1 MKKIKLFD
9 YQEDMK
15 SRIEKA
21 LGLHR
26 SVMVQMPTG
35 TGKTILLAS
44 VVESFL
50 REHSNCNVWIV
61 AHRRELV
68 SQIKDTL
75 NKFLLN
81 FIFSNHPVPPTNDI
95 NKTIE
100 FYHALGFETALRTVN
115 GTEEV
120 AFLQL
125 HNLIIETYQN
135 HQAKMEYG
143 AIDHIAIDV
152 KNIDD
157 LFLVV
162 KEAGTFKM
170 LDQQVNGLPFWENGV
185 KFFTIEGPNKE
196 KIEFCEKL

>member
-1 MKKIKLFD
+1 M
-9 YQEDMK
+9 
-15 SRIEKA
+15 
-21 LGLHR
+21 
-26 SVMVQMPTG
+26 
-35 TGKTILLAS
+35 
-44 VVESFL
+44 
-50 REHSNCNVWIV
+50 
-61 AHRRELV
+61 
-68 SQIKDTL
+68 
-75 NKFLLN
+75 
-81 FIFSNHPVPPTNDI
+81 
-95 NKTIE
+95 
-100 FYHALGFETALRTVN
+100 GFETALRTVN

-152 KNIDD
+152 KNIEN

>member
-1 MKKIKLFD
+1 MKIKDFTT
-9 YQEDMK
+9 
-15 SRIEKA
+15 
-21 LGLHR
+21 G
-26 SVMVQMPTG
+26 VQHIG
-35 TGKTILLAS
+35 I
-44 VVESFL
+44 
-50 REHSNCNVWIV
+50 
-61 AHRRELV
+61 
-68 SQIKDTL
+68 
-75 NKFLLN
+75 
-81 FIFSNHPVPPTNDI
+81 PTNDI

-100 FYHALGFETALRTVN
+100 FYHALGFDTALRTVN

-152 KNIDD
+152 KNIED
-157 LFLVV
+157 LFQVV

-196 KIEFCEKL
+196 KIEFCEVRKKIEKRKVYLLFLSQKQNLKPLCHS

>member
-1 MKKIKLFD
+1 MKIKDFTT
-9 YQEDMK
+9 
-15 SRIEKA
+15 
-21 LGLHR
+21 G
-26 SVMVQMPTG
+26 VQHIG
-35 TGKTILLAS
+35 I
-44 VVESFL
+44 
-50 REHSNCNVWIV
+50 
-61 AHRRELV
+61 
-68 SQIKDTL
+68 
-75 NKFLLN
+75 
-81 FIFSNHPVPPTNDI
+81 PTNDI

-100 FYHALGFETALRTVN
+100 FYHALGFETALHTVN

-135 HQAKMEYG
+135 HQAKMECG

-152 KNIDD
+152 KNIEN
-157 LFLVV
+157 LFQVV
-162 KEAGTFKM
+162 KEAGIFKM